1 VTKSLEE
8 AASLPNGDVAGESE
22 STAEVRASIAN
33 HPSPCQCLHGGYL
46 GLICL
51 SVAYL
56 PSVCLIYLFLSISA
70 SITFITLKW
79 VNGDSPPR
87 QFVTAV
93 LWFGEPMLGQLSDL
107 TNTRSVGLNSC
118 HDLNKVVTAG
128 VAWMSLGSLPKVDDT
143 WLSILTREQRRL
155 KKVEK
160 MRHRKKTRR
169 TWATSLKTRR
179 RT

>member
-1 VTKSLEE
+1 
-8 AASLPNGDVAGESE
+8 
-22 STAEVRASIAN
+22 
-33 HPSPCQCLHGGYL
+33 
-46 GLICL
+46 
-51 SVAYL
+51 
-56 PSVCLIYLFLSISA
+56 
-70 SITFITLKW
+70 
-79 VNGDSPPR
+79 
-87 QFVTAV
+87 
-93 LWFGEPMLGQLSDL
+93 MLGQLSDL